1 MRYFDHDTGASTD
14 AKVTELRIAC
24 GGAAVDAYW
33 CIVEM
38 IYRDETPLVLLGN
51 PVGNRDGNPV
61 GSRDRTNVVCH
72 WLCVDGETLG
82 RWLAAMLEIGLL
94 ERDAENPDAV
104 TSRRAMANIEA
115 YVERRETAR
124 RNGRK
129 GGRKP
134 TRKPKANRVGSEGGT
149 DAETEGLANKRKVLV
164 THKGLP
170 NTVATDVA
178 AAAEAAPP
186 AAKRPLC
193 PLCGVPLWRD
203 TQTGRLHCDECGDA
217 FEGAKALWR

>member
-1 MRYFDHDTGASTD
+1 MRYFDHDTSAAD
-14 AKVTELRIAC
+14 DDKIMQLRLEC

-33 CIVEM
+33 FALER
-38 IYRDETPLVLLGN
+38 IYREETPLVAFGN
-51 PVGNRDGNPV
+51 QLATKELSHR
-61 GSRDRTNVVCH
+61 
-72 WLCVDGETLG
+72 LCVFDDGAETVE
-82 RWLAAMLEIGLL
+82 RWFSTMLEIGLL

-104 TSRRAMANIEA
+104 MSPRAKANIEA
-115 YVERRETAR
+115 YVERKETAR

-134 TRKPKANRVGSEGGT
+134 ARKPKANRT
-149 DAETEGLANKRKVLV
+149 PTEGAKDGNRTLAEPLAKEKEIVLV

-170 NTVATDVA
+170 NTNAPCDA

-217 FEGAKALWR
+217 FEGAKARWR